1 VHRAS
6 RHLQEIEFNF
16 ILTAHFHFP
25 LSTRSQAYTPEGEMY
40 YYHKVS
46 RLARWDKP
54 DSHIV
59 EAMESRMKDLDL
71 ASERSIKVS
80 EV

>member
-1 VHRAS
+1 
-6 RHLQEIEFNF
+6 
-16 ILTAHFHFP
+16 
-25 LSTRSQAYTPEGEMY
+25 MY

-80 EV
+80 CVCLCLCGCKVLCV